1 LNTKKQKRIINNLL
15 NSPDLLSQSIDII
28 KPSYF
33 DPEYIPHV
41 KFLIEYHLKHNSNP
55 NVDLMNAEVDT
66 DDPYESYKILT
77 DEQEHTAEELEAF
90 CKQSAMVDAITDSYS
105 LIQDNEFGEV
115 YKKVSEA
122 LNVSL
127 KKDLG
132 LDMFNDPENKLK
144 ELLEETENISTGI
157 RLLDEYT
164 GGGPGRKQMGI
175 LSANSGGGKS
185 VGLSNLANNYVLQ
198 GYDVAYISLELP
210 PEMIFLRQA
219 YIMTSFSHRVW
230 KSKIPEIAGKIKE
243 FGNLGVGNFRI
254 TRMPIG
260 SNANAIRAY
269 LKHYEI
275 QYGKAPDVLVVDY
288 LDLMSPIGGTKN
300 KSLSEQDREK
310 SQEMYEIL
318 NNYDMLGW
326 SASQQNRDALKTNN
340 PDQSIIAGGISK
352 VDICDYWISMYMNS
366 DMRLEGD
373 MMIYMLKTRYSD
385 AHGKQGLLHFDDASL
400 KISDHENPEKEEDL
414 IRRIEKNK
422 NNKKNTKEQEV
433 IESLIDAG
441 EIDLP
446 GANGEQIE
454 NKSINSRL
462 DKLKAE
468 AVDFSD
474 ENNDEKPENANEL
487 LELFDYTNFNQIKDS

>member
-1 LNTKKQKRIINNLL
+1 
-15 NSPDLLSQSIDII
+15 
-28 KPSYF
+28 
-33 DPEYIPHV
+33 
-41 KFLIEYHLKHNSNP
+41 
-55 NVDLMNAEVDT
+55 MNAETDT
-66 DDPYESYKILT
+66 DDPYESYKIYT
-77 DEQEHTAEELEAF
+77 DEEEYTSEELESF
-90 CKQSAMVDAITDSYS
+90 CKQSAMVDAITDSYK
-105 LIQDNEFGEV
+105 LIQDSEFGEV
-115 YKKVSEA
+115 YKKVSDA

-132 LDMFNDPENKLK
+132 LDMFTDPEDTLT

-164 GGGPGRKQMGI
+164 GGGPGRKQLGI

-185 VGLSNLANNYVLQ
+185 VALSNLANNYVLQ
-198 GYDVAYISLELP
+198 GYDVAYVSLELP
-210 PEMIFLRQA
+210 KEMIFLRQA

-230 KSKIPEIAGKIKE
+230 KSKIPEIASKIKE

-260 SNANAIRAY
+260 STANTIRAY

-275 QYGKAPDVLVVDY
+275 QYGKAPDVLIVDY

-318 NNYDMLGW
+318 HTYDMLGW
-326 SASQQNRDALKTNN
+326 SASQQNRDALKTDN

-352 VDICDYWISMYMNS
+352 VDICDYWISIFMNS
-366 DMRLEGD
+366 DMRLEGS

-385 AHGKQGLLHFDDASL
+385 GHGKQGCLAFDDGSL
-400 KISDHENPEKEEDL
+400 KISDLENPDKEEDL
-414 IRRIEKNK
+414 VRRIEKKKLEK
-422 NNKKNTKEQEV
+422 NNTKEKEL
-433 IESLIDAG
+433 IDTLIDAG
-441 EIDLP
+441 ELDLP
-446 GANGEQIE
+446 GAQNEQVE
-454 NKSINSRL
+454 NPDINKRL
-462 DKLKAE
+462 DRLKVQ

-474 ENNDEKPENANEL
+474 EDEATKPEDANEL
-487 LELFDYTNFNQIKDS
+487 LELFEYTNINQTKET